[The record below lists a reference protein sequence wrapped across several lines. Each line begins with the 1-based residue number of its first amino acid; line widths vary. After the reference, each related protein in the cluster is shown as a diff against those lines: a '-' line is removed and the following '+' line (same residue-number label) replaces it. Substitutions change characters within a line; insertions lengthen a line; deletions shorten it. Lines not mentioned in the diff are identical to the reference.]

1 MIRNEVARWMGIFL
15 ACVFLLSTTQAKNR
29 NEQDTVFQRSLHS
42 TAKGMSYWYDKSN
55 DGLESVTG
63 VPYSQLTCQGCH
75 VASCDRCHLTKAD
88 GKVEY
93 STQTARKQEMCLE
106 CHARETSILK
116 IDRQANQVDVHVAQ
130 GMTCM
135 DCHTAREMHGDG
147 VEYISMKQPGATDAG
162 CERCHTPKPSL
173 SHTAHKGTVD
183 CKACHDRHVVSCTNC
198 HFETLVQQGKRVAI
212 PVSGWVF
219 LMNLNGKVTSATVQ
233 SFVVK
238 GKKTFLMFAPQ
249 HSHSVM
255 AKGRTCK
262 DCHATEVTRW
272 KSATN
277 LVAERTITEHERGHS
292 CYRECQLGNGLLRAG
307 RGQVGSSEGCEST
320 SGAICRVWETTDGST
335 NEKPSPGSNR
345 ATMRTEEKAIK

>member
-1 MIRNEVARWMGIFL
+1 MGIFL

-262 DCHATEVTRW
+262 DCHATEVTRQAQDGKVRLTW
-272 KSATN
+272 LQNGQLQNTKGVIPVTEN
-277 LVAERTITEHERGHS
+277 VNWEMVYYEREEGKWVPLKDAKAPAVQYAGFGKPLTG
-292 CYRECQLGNGLLRAG
+292 QQMKNLLRVQI
-307 RGQVGSSEGCEST
+307 GQQ
-320 SGAICRVWETTDGST
+320 
-335 NEKPSPGSNR
+335 
-345 ATMRTEEKAIK
+345 